1 MDDDA
6 SLVDYVVLVILVA
19 LAFLVAWVIKL
30 VYQLDQTKI
39 EKFCSKGISV
49 PLKANQIWNAIP
61 NFPGKGLIKLAVG
74 TSPPQDT
81 EIKFKFNC

>member
-39 EKFCSKGISV
+39 EKFCSKGLSV
-49 PLKANQIWNAIP
+49 PLKQNQISDAIP
-61 NFPGKGLIKLAVG
+61 KFPFRDSALGQM
-74 TSPPQDT
+74 PPQDT